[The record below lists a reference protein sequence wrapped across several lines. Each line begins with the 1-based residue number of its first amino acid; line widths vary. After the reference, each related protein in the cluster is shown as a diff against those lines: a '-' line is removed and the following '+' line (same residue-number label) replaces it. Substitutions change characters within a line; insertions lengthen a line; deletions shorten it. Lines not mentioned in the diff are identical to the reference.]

1 MRRRKPSSES
11 DGSRPASNVNC
22 ASAVRSAASSTSAL
36 SSWKRSP
43 AGSASSSRKPPCRQ
57 RHDRVGL
64 GQLQHQAPLP
74 AAACALR
81 LADGWPGTGH
91 GAVGPIPPISSSPA
105 ATSLRHTC
113 SCSACQSKP
122 AVPHSASVAQA
133 LKRQGAGCRHVRRA
147 PPRQAHCRPLHP
159 LPRAWEVPT
168 LPGGHART
176 RWPGQHVML
185 LYLFTYVF

>member
-11 DGSRPASNVNC
+11 DGSRPASSVNC

-43 AGSASSSRKPPCRQ
+43 AGSASSSRKPPCRR
-57 RHDRVGL
+57 RHDSVGL
-64 GQLQHQAPLP
+64 GQLQQQAPLP

-91 GAVGPIPPISSSPA
+91 GAVGPILPNSNSPA
-105 ATSLRHTC
+105 ATSMRHTC

-122 AVPHSASVAQA
+122 AAPHSASVAQA
-133 LKRQGAGCRHVRRA
+133 LKRQGAGTYGEHRLDRPIVGRCIPCPGPGRY
-147 PPRQAHCRPLHP
+147 QHCLGAMR
-159 LPRAWEVPT
+159 
-168 LPGGHART
+168 GHAGRAS
-176 RWPGQHVML
+176 M
-185 LYLFTYVF
+185 